1 MSRPSM
7 SLPHERRKAQLKA
20 QVLRSRVR
28 IAEERERMTSA
39 QTELKAMKPKASAST
54 NRI

>member
-1 MSRPSM
+1 MARTSL

-20 QVLRSRVR
+20 QVLRSRVK
-28 IAEERERMTSA
+28 IAEERERMTNA
-39 QTELKAMKPKASAST
+39 TTELKAMRAQSKPT